1 VPCRGQVNWPVSF
14 KDFSINFRDYI
25 PSFIQ
30 RPFTNSKVYIPPN
43 GIKVQTMNSKRFGTN
58 AHAKFWLKSIKRR
71 DHLEDLNTDGRIILK
86 FL

>member
-1 VPCRGQVNWPVSF
+1 
-14 KDFSINFRDYI
+14 
-25 PSFIQ
+25 
-30 RPFTNSKVYIPPN
+30 
-43 GIKVQTMNSKRFGTN
+43 MNSKRFGTN